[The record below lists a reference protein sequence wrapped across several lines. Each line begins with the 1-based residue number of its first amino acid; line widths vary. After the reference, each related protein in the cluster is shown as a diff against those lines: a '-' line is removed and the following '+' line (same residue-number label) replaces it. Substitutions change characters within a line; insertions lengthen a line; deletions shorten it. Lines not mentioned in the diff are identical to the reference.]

1 MITEVD
7 SNVLLDFRQNR
18 QPGSST
24 DALAAIFG
32 ALRSGSLIV
41 CEVVYAEVEMAFR
54 AMPGGLDAFLA
65 MARVQLV
72 ISTTGTL
79 QLASE
84 RWQMYRQRRPRQI
97 ECPACGS
104 PAPLDC
110 PRCGLPIVP
119 RQHIVADFLIGAHA
133 LTQADRLLTRDRG
146 FYASYFP
153 DLALA

>member
-72 ISTTGTL
+72 ISTTSTL

-84 RWQMYRQRRPRQI
+84 RWQAYTQRRPRQI
-97 ECPACGS
+97 ECRACGS

-153 DLALA
+153 ELELA